1 MTFEM
6 PASLEC
12 AVLKLRP
19 VSASD
24 FEALYA
30 VAADPLIWE
39 QHPNPDRYRRD
50 VFANYFQ
57 GALESGG
64 AWLVFDAKANQ
75 LIGCSR
81 YYEFDPVAR
90 SIAIGYTFI
99 ARSHWGGGYNRPLKK
114 LMLDHAFRFVEKVIF
129 HVGES
134 NLRSRIAMERLGAA
148 LVGVV
153 EVAYYGEASKPNAI
167 YEITRQY
174 WTQSRLT

>member
-30 VAADPLIWE
+30 VVADPLIWE

-57 GALESGG
+57 GAL
-64 AWLVFDAKANQ
+64 
-75 LIGCSR
+75 
-81 YYEFDPVAR
+81 
-90 SIAIGYTFI
+90 
-99 ARSHWGGGYNRPLKK
+99 
-114 LMLDHAFRFVEKVIF
+114 
-129 HVGES
+129 
-134 NLRSRIAMERLGAA
+134 
-148 LVGVV
+148 VGVV

-167 YEITRQY
+167 YEITRQH
-174 WTQSRLT
+174 WTQN